1 MADGL
6 IEVFHELEGFR
17 CRATDHYPKS
27 KVYFN
32 ANIIAC
38 LLFLIFEDSKHLT
51 LRMEQQFQRAIGA
64 NSRLCAAS
72 SHSDASSNRK
82 DHALSMRKLKR
93 GWLKKRRVFVHH
105 LSAVDD
111 RLAI

>member
-27 KVYFN
+27 KVYFQRDHRVSP
-32 ANIIAC
+32 
-38 LLFLIFEDSKHLT
+38 LFDLRGLEDPT
-51 LRMEQQFQRAIGA
+51 LRLEQKFQRAIGA

-72 SHSDASSNRK
+72 SHSDASSDRK
-82 DHALSMRKLKR
+82 DHALGKAEAKR
-93 GWLKKRRVFVHH
+93 
-105 LSAVDD
+105 DE
-111 RLAI
+111 